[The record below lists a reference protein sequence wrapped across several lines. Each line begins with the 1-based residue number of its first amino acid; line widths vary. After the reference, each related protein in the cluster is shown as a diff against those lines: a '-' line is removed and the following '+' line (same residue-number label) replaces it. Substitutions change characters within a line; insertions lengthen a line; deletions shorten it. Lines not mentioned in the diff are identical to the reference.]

1 MDYLD
6 EHNRLLAA
14 PEPRWITSPKRLRV
28 FFGGAP
34 IVDSTR
40 ANLFRGGGP
49 PVYYFPKDD
58 VRQDTLAGHRT
69 HRDERARDDGAVRR
83 AGGGALRRGRCVGV
97 HRGC

>member
-58 VRQDTLAGHRT
+58 VRQDSA
-69 HRDERARDDGAVRR
+69 
-83 AGGGALRRGRCVGV
+83 
-97 HRGC
+97 